1 MAAVPENSPRWTT
14 SNLSGAARILCSAVL
29 QSGILF
35 GLVVLCVVAFAQ
47 KKPPAKPIDLNTASV
62 EQLEQLPGVGPV
74 TAKSIYDFRRKSGPF
89 HRPED
94 LLSIRGISAKRYQAI
109 APYVVVSQLKPTAS
123 PKPATPGTAPKP
135 PAKPAATT
143 PK

>member
-1 MAAVPENSPRWTT
+1 MSVILREAK
-14 SNLSGAARILCSAVL
+14 NLSVLLAVAL
-29 QSGILF
+29 LF
-35 GLVVLCVVAFAQ
+35 LVAGAFAQ

-74 TAKSIYDFRRKSGPF
+74 TAKSIYDFRKKSGPF

-94 LLSIRGISAKRYQAI
+94 LLSIRGISEKRYQAI
-109 APYVVVSQLKPTAS
+109 APYIVVSQLKPAAAPKPGATATARPTTPPS
-123 PKPATPGTAPKP
+123 ATAKPPATP
-135 PAKPAATT
+135 PAAMP